1 LEEKVL
7 SHLVPCTYLNWYC
20 THGIAVN
27 FRGLQGAWRKYILF
41 ELYCLANC
49 FHQYQLLSVMNPHA
63 ILFNLKDGTYRFPE
77 HKCVRV
83 WFRVL
88 FRDGIIPV
96 EWKVF
101 NGDFKSIYWCM
112 WQGEEAH
119 EEQRRIVGPNDH
131 AISVVILPSVRLREV
146 APV

>member
-1 LEEKVL
+1 
-7 SHLVPCTYLNWYC
+7 
-20 THGIAVN
+20 
-27 FRGLQGAWRKYILF
+27 
-41 ELYCLANC
+41 
-49 FHQYQLLSVMNPHA
+49 MNPHA

-96 EWKVF
+96 E
-101 NGDFKSIYWCM
+101 GIKSIHWCM